1 MKLKH
6 RYEVGLE
13 KLQSA
18 ADQVATMQTELEA
31 LQPQLLV
38 ASKQVDEM
46 MVVIKRESKEVAE
59 TEKVVKEDE
68 AVSNQQA
75 MAAKAIKDECDA
87 DLAEATPILES
98 ALDALNT
105 LTPQDI
111 TLVKSMKNPPPAVK
125 LVMEAICILK
135 GVKPDRVP
143 DPSGSGKKIEDYW
156 GPAKKLLGDIKF
168 LQSLHEYNKDNI
180 PANLMAVIRQRYI
193 TNPDFVPEKIRTAS
207 TAAEGMCKWVCAMDK
222 YDT

>member
-1 MKLKH
+1 
-6 RYEVGLE
+6 
-13 KLQSA
+13 
-18 ADQVATMQTELEA
+18 MQTELEA

-180 PANLMAVIRQRYI
+180 PANLMAIIRQRYI